1 MEVQLVSES
10 LENDSGYLLEARKK
24 VLEQQGYRLVGGH
37 SAIKTCHY
45 CSASIKGK
53 NVCYKNTFYGIKS
66 WRCIQATVTLDFC
79 NLRCQWCWRD
89 ISYTFPKNAAF
100 NDDPND
106 IFEGFIREHKKAVMG
121 YVGSKNA
128 ERKRALEALA
138 PKHVALSLTG
148 DACMYSRLPELIDT
162 INSNNMTSFLVT
174 NGTFPLMVERLI
186 SRQPTQIYV
195 TLPAPDEETYLKA
208 TNPMAKDGWNKI
220 KRSLSLLKRFDRSVV
235 RLTLAKGMNFHNPKG
250 YSEML
255 KDIDVDF
262 IELKSAM
269 PIGYASY
276 RMSREQMPSHE
287 EIKDFA
293 SEIEKLTDYRLA
305 DEKKESRVVLLMK
318 PDNKRRYLDL

>member
-1 MEVQLVSES
+1 MEVQLVDKN
-10 LENDSGYLLEARKK
+10 LGNDSKYLLEARKK
-24 VLEQQGYRLVGGH
+24 ALEQQGYRLVGSH

-53 NVCYKNTFYGIKS
+53 SVCYKNTFYGIKS
-66 WRCIQATVTLDFC
+66 WQCIQATVTLDFC

-89 ISYTFPKNAAF
+89 ISYTFPKNTAF
-100 NDDPND
+100 NDDPKD
-106 IFEGFIREHKKAVMG
+106 IFEGFIREHEKAVIG

-128 ERKRALEALA
+128 DKKRALEALK

-148 DACMYSRLPELIDT
+148 DACMYQRLPELIDA
-162 INSNNMTSFLVT
+162 INANNMTSFLVT
-174 NGTFPLMVERLI
+174 NGTFPSMVKKLTEH
-186 SRQPTQIYV
+186 QPTQIYV

-220 KRSLSLLKRFDRSVV
+220 EKSLRLLKNFDRSVV

-255 KDIDVDF
+255 RDIDVDF

-293 SEIEKLTDYRLA
+293 SEIAKQTDYKLT
-305 DEKKESRVVLLMK
+305 DEKKESRVVLLMN
-318 PDNKRRYLDL
+318 PGNKKRYLAL

>member
-1 MEVQLVSES
+1 MEVQIVNES
-10 LENDSGYLLEARKK
+10 PESDSKHSLEARKK
-24 VLEQQGYRLVGGH
+24 ALEQQGYRLVGNH

-45 CSASIKGK
+45 CSASIKGR
-53 NVCYKNTFYGIKS
+53 NVCYKNTFYGIRS
-66 WRCIQATVTLDFC
+66 WQCIQATVTLDFC

-89 ISYTFPKNAAF
+89 ISYTFPKSVAF
-100 NDDPND
+100 NDDPKD
-106 IFEGFIREHKKAVMG
+106 IFEGFIREHKKAVIG
-121 YVGSKNA
+121 YTGSKNA
-128 ERKRALEALA
+128 DKKRALEALT
-138 PKHVALSLTG
+138 PRHVALSLTG
-148 DACMYSRLPELIDT
+148 DACMYQRLPELIDM
-162 INSNNMTSFLVT
+162 INSNSMTSFLVT
-174 NGTFPLMVERLI
+174 NGTFPSMVERLV

-195 TLPAPDEETYLKA
+195 TLPAPDEETYLKT

-220 KRSLSLLKRFDRSVV
+220 KKSLSLLKSFDRSVV
-235 RLTLAKGMNFHNPKG
+235 RLTLAKGMNFHDPKG

-293 SEIEKLTDYRLA
+293 SKIAKQTDYKLT

-318 PDNKRRYLDL
+318 PNNKKRYLEI